1 MCRSISVFFIGMD
14 CFLAL
19 VYFDIYVCLVCSL
32 FSMYLLFSYL
42 RPQAVLYF
50 VLSGFRIYGF
60 LSFVHVVRACV
71 IDCFV
76 SVWVL

>member
-1 MCRSISVFFIGMD
+1 
-14 CFLAL
+14 
-19 VYFDIYVCLVCSL
+19 
-32 FSMYLLFSYL
+32 MYLLFSYL

-71 IDCFV
+71 IYCFV
-76 SVWVL
+76 FVWVR